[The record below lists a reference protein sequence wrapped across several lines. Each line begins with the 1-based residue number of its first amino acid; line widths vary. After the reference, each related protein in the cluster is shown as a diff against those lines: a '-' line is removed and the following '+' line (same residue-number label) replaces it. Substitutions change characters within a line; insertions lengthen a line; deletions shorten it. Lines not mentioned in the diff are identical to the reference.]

1 MAVLSIVRRIGKRAG
16 WPVVSTLTA
25 TVLLQIL
32 AALSGILLAR
42 ILGPA
47 GRGELAVVMLWP
59 ILLLTIGTVG
69 VTDSITYHAAR
80 MLAPLKALVGTSLA
94 MGLAQGVAIVAL
106 GLVAV
111 PLILAKYS
119 SETVRDCML
128 FLAVIPIELIWLY
141 MISVLNG
148 VSRFTAFNVLRV
160 TPIALVTL
168 ELIGLAIAGELTITT
183 AVAAFLVA
191 HLIAVVA
198 SLAFVLARVEGAGRP
213 ERWIAR
219 RVLAFGWRSQ
229 LSTISNL
236 PHVRLDQ
243 LAMSL
248 VLAPHALG
256 LYVVAWNVTLVT
268 SLIGYSVVYAALP
281 AIAAKPS
288 QDEQRLAARRYVSGT
303 LVISLAVAIPL
314 VVFAPTILSLA
325 FGGAF
330 AGAAEVTRVLLVASV
345 VLGTSRVLGAVLK
358 GANRP
363 LDATIAEGVALAV
376 TLVGLAAL
384 LPVLHAMGAA
394 LTLLVAY
401 TTSALFALNR
411 ANRALGARKAELL
424 LPKLGAGVRHL
435 DTQPVGPLRENLR
448 SEPRNDPLEA
458 RSVPLKPPSD
468 GIGVAER
475 AE

>member
-1 MAVLSIVRRIGKRAG
+1 M
-16 WPVVSTLTA
+16 VSTLAA

-32 AALSGILLAR
+32 AALSGVLLAR
-42 ILGPA
+42 ILGPT

-59 ILLLTIGTVG
+59 ILLLTIGMVG

-80 MLAPLKALVGTSLA
+80 TLAPLKALVGTSLA

-128 FLAVIPIELIWLY
+128 FLAIIPIQLIWLY

-160 TPIALVTL
+160 APIALITL

-183 AVAAFLVA
+183 AVAAVLVA
-191 HLIAVVA
+191 HLIVVVA
-198 SLAFVLARVEGAGRP
+198 SVAFVLSRVEGAARP

-236 PHVRLDQ
+236 PNVRLDQ

-303 LVISLAVAIPL
+303 LVISL
-314 VVFAPTILSLA
+314 
-325 FGGAF
+325 
-330 AGAAEVTRVLLVASV
+330 R
-345 VLGTSRVLGAVLK
+345 
-358 GANRP
+358 
-363 LDATIAEGVALAV
+363 
-376 TLVGLAAL
+376 
-384 LPVLHAMGAA
+384 
-394 LTLLVAY
+394 
-401 TTSALFALNR
+401 
-411 ANRALGARKAELL
+411 
-424 LPKLGAGVRHL
+424 
-435 DTQPVGPLRENLR
+435 
-448 SEPRNDPLEA
+448 
-458 RSVPLKPPSD
+458 
-468 GIGVAER
+468 
-475 AE
+475 

>member
-1 MAVLSIVRRIGKRAG
+1 MAIPSIVRRIGERAG
-16 WPVVSTLTA
+16 WPVVSTLVG
-25 TVLLQIL
+25 TVLLQL
-32 AALSGILLAR
+32 FAALSGVVLAR
-42 ILGPA
+42 TLGPT

-59 ILLLTIGTVG
+59 ILLLTIGLLG

-94 MGLAQGVAIVAL
+94 MGLAQGVAIVAV

-119 SETVRDCML
+119 SDVVRDCVL
-128 FLAVIPIELIWLY
+128 FLGVIPIQLIWLY

-148 VSRFTAFNVLRV
+148 VNRFTAFNVLRV
-160 TPIALVTL
+160 APIALAAV

-183 AVAAFLVA
+183 AVVAYLVA

-198 SLAFVLARVEGAGRP
+198 SVAFVIRRVEGVARP
-213 ERWIAR
+213 EGWIAR

-236 PHVRLDQ
+236 PNVRLDQ
-243 LAMSL
+243 LAISL
-248 VLAPHALG
+248 MLVPHALG

-288 QDEQRLAARRYVSGT
+288 RDEQRLAARRYVSGT
-303 LVISLAVAIPL
+303 LVISIAVAIPL
-314 VVFAPTILSLA
+314 LVFAPTILRLA
-325 FGGAF
+325 FGGEF
-330 AGAAEVTRVLLVASV
+330 AGAAEVTRILLVASV

-363 LDATIAEGVALAV
+363 LDATIAEGAAIAV
-376 TLVGLAAL
+376 TVVGLATL
-384 LPVLHAMGAA
+384 LPALGTTGAA
-394 LTLLVAY
+394 LTLLLAY
-401 TTSALFALNR
+401 AASAIFALNR
-411 ANRALGARKAELL
+411 ANRALGAHSAELL
-424 LPKLGAGVRHL
+424 LPTMGAKVR
-435 DTQPVGPLRENLR
+435 
-448 SEPRNDPLEA
+448 PLETPT
-458 RSVPLKPPSD
+458 RPLAGP
-468 GIGVAER
+468 AE
-475 AE
+475 

>member
-1 MAVLSIVRRIGKRAG
+1 VAVPSIVRRIGERAG

-25 TVLLQIL
+25 TVLLQLL
-32 AALSGILLAR
+32 AAVSGVVLAR
-42 ILGPA
+42 ILGPT

-80 MLAPLKALVGTSLA
+80 MLAPLRALVGTSLA
-94 MGLAQGVAIVAL
+94 LGLAQGVAIVAL

-119 SETVRDCML
+119 SEVVRDCML
-128 FLAVIPIELIWLY
+128 FLAVIPIQLIWLY
-141 MISVLNG
+141 MLSVLNG
-148 VSRFTAFNVLRV
+148 AHRFTAFNVLRV
-160 TPIALVTL
+160 APIALVTL

-183 AVAAFLVA
+183 AVAAYLVA

-198 SLAFVLARVEGAGRP
+198 GVTVVLSRVEGVARP

-236 PHVRLDQ
+236 PNVRLDQ
-243 LAMSL
+243 LAISL
-248 VLAPHALG
+248 VLTAHALG

-281 AIAAKPS
+281 GIAAKPS

-314 VVFAPTILSLA
+314 LVFAPTILRLA
-325 FGGAF
+325 FGEEF
-330 AGAAEVTRVLLVASV
+330 AAAAEVTRVLLVASV

-358 GANRP
+358 AANRP
-363 LDATIAEGVALAV
+363 LDATIAEGAAIAV
-376 TLVGLAAL
+376 TLIGLSTL
-384 LPVLHAMGAA
+384 LPVLGTTGAA
-394 LTLLVAY
+394 LTLLLAY
-401 TTSALFALNR
+401 TASALFALNR
-411 ANRALGARKAELL
+411 ANRALGARRAELL
-424 LPKLGAGVRHL
+424 LPKLGAGVRNL
-435 DTQPVGPLRENLR
+435 DSQPV
-448 SEPRNDPLEA
+448 
-458 RSVPLKPPSD
+458 VPPQKKSP
-468 GIGVAER
+468 V
-475 AE
+475 